1 MDTKNEQEDII
12 EDLPEVEEGEEDDTD
27 WKALAKQNQGIA
39 KRLKTKNA
47 KLLEK
52 AKERRKAKPEVKL
65 KSKDTK
71 ESFDYA
77 EKAYL
82 KTSDV
87 KPEEFDLVREIM
99 DSTGKTLDEVLD
111 NKYFRAEQ
119 KELREA
125 KASTDAVPTGTK
137 RSTQS
142 HKDKVDYW
150 MAKGEMPPADQPN
163 LRREYVNAKMK
174 AETEGSK
181 FATRS
186 VIQ

>member
-1 MDTKNEQEDII
+1 MDKKNDQDVI
-12 EDLPEVEEGEEDDTD
+12 EDLPGDDEDDTD
-27 WKALAKQNQGIA
+27 WKALAQKNQGIA

-47 KLLEK
+47 KLKEN
-52 AKERRKAKPEVKL
+52 AKTAKPLKVK
-65 KSKDTK
+65 KPESKDKK

-87 KPEEFDLVREIM
+87 KPEEFKLVQEIM
-99 DSTGKTLDEVLD
+99 SSTGKTLDEVLES
-111 NKYFRAEQ
+111 KYFRAEQ

-125 KASTDAVPTGTK
+125 KESADAVPTGTK
-137 RSTQS
+137 RASQS

-150 MAKGEMPPADQPN
+150 LAKGELPPADQPK
-163 LRREYVNAKMK
+163 LRREYVNAKAK
-174 AETEGSK
+174 AETNGSR
-181 FATRS
+181 FADRS